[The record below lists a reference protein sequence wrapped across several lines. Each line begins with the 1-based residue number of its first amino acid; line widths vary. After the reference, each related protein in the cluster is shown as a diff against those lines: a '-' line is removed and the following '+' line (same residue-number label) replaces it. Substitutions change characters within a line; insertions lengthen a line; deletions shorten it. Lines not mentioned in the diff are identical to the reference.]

1 MSRRGIIAPS
11 VLALVVAL
19 AASAVEAAEFTV
31 EPVSIPEMKAVFGE
45 VRARTVVPA
54 RARIGGT
61 LKSVSVAEG
70 SEVAAGTV
78 IARVVDDKLA
88 LQRDA
93 AEANVRQAT
102 SSLAKAVADLDRAKQ
117 LLAKGVTSQS
127 QLDQATTA
135 HDVAT
140 SQLAAAEAALAVVDQ
155 QSREGDVLAPAAG
168 RVLTVPVTQGS
179 VVLAGD
185 EIARV
190 ASGQY
195 YLRLSLPERHAAS
208 IHEGD
213 PVRIGGRGL
222 SADGA
227 GGGDSLQGRVVKVY
241 PEITDG
247 RVTADVEV
255 AGIGDY
261 FVGERTLV
269 TIPVGS
275 RDALLVPAA
284 ALSSRHGVDYVRLAD
299 GAEVAVILGE
309 RRDIDGMAR
318 VEILTGLHPGDQVLV
333 PDGPQ

>member
-1 MSRRGIIAPS
+1 MSGRGIIAPS

-19 AASAVEAAEFTV
+19 TATAARAAEFTV

-61 LKSVSVAEG
+61 LQSVSVTEG
-70 SEVAAGTV
+70 SEVAAGAV

-140 SQLAAAEAALAVVDQ
+140 SQLASAQAALAVVDQ

-168 RVLTVPVTQGS
+168 RVLTVPVT
-179 VVLAGD
+179 
-185 EIARV
+185 
-190 ASGQY
+190 
-195 YLRLSLPERHAAS
+195 H
-208 IHEGD
+208 
-213 PVRIGGRGL
+213 
-222 SADGA
+222 
-227 GGGDSLQGRVVKVY
+227 Y

-269 TIPVGS
+269 TIPVGR
-275 RDALLVPAA
+275 RDALLVPVA

-309 RRDIDGMAR
+309 RRDSGGDAR
-318 VEILTGLHPGDQVLV
+318 IEILTGLRPGDHVLV
-333 PDGPQ
+333 PDGSK

>member
-11 VLALVVAL
+11 VLALVAAL
-19 AASAVEAAEFTV
+19 TATAAGAAEFTV

-61 LKSVSVAEG
+61 LQSVSVTEG
-70 SEVAAGTV
+70 SEVAAGAV

-140 SQLAAAEAALAVVDQ
+140 SQLAAAEAALAVVVQ

-213 PVRIGGRGL
+213 PVTIGGRGL
-222 SADGA
+222 SSGSGEAGA
-227 GGGDSLQGRVVKVY
+227 LQGRVVKVY

-269 TIPVGS
+269 TIPVGR

-284 ALSSRHGVDYVRLAD
+284 ALSSRHGVDYVRLVD
-299 GAEVAVILGE
+299 GSEVAVILGE
-309 RRDIDGMAR
+309 RRDTGGDAR
-318 VEILTGLHPGDQVLV
+318 VEILTGLRPGDHVLV
-333 PDGPQ
+333 PDGTK

>member
-11 VLALVVAL
+11 VLALVAAL
-19 AASAVEAAEFTV
+19 TATAAGAAEFTV

-61 LKSVSVAEG
+61 LQSVSVTEG
-70 SEVAAGTV
+70 SEVAAGAV

-213 PVRIGGRGL
+213 AVTIGGRGL
-222 SADGA
+222 SSGRGEAEA
-227 GGGDSLQGRVVKVY
+227 LQGRVVKVY

-255 AGIGDY
+255 AGIGNY

-269 TIPVGS
+269 TIPVGR
-275 RDALLVPAA
+275 RDALLVPVA
-284 ALSSRHGVDYVRLAD
+284 ALSARHGVDYVRLAD

-309 RRDIDGMAR
+309 RRAVGGDAR
-318 VEILTGLHPGDQVLV
+318 VEILTGLHPGDHVLV
-333 PDGPQ
+333 PDGTK

>member
-11 VLALVVAL
+11 VLALVAAL
-19 AASAVEAAEFTV
+19 TATAAGAAEFTV

-61 LKSVSVAEG
+61 LQSVSVTEG
-70 SEVAAGTV
+70 SEVAAGAV

-208 IHEGD
+208 MHEGD
-213 PVRIGGRGL
+213 AVTIGGRGL
-222 SADGA
+222 SAGSGEA
-227 GGGDSLQGRVVKVY
+227 EALQGRVVKVY

-269 TIPVGS
+269 TIPVGR
-275 RDALLVPAA
+275 RDALLVPVA

-309 RRDIDGMAR
+309 RRDLGGDAR
-318 VEILTGLHPGDQVLV
+318 IEILTGLHPGDHVLV
-333 PDGPQ
+333 PDGTK

>member
-11 VLALVVAL
+11 VLALVAAL
-19 AASAVEAAEFTV
+19 TATAAGAAEFNV

-61 LKSVSVAEG
+61 LQSVSVTEG
-70 SEVAAGTV
+70 SEVAAGAV

-102 SSLAKAVADLDRAKQ
+102 SSLAKAVADLDRARQ

-213 PVRIGGRGL
+213 AVTIGGRGL
-222 SADGA
+222 SAGSGEA
-227 GGGDSLQGRVVKVY
+227 EALQGRVVKVY

-269 TIPVGS
+269 TIPVGR
-275 RDALLVPAA
+275 RDALLVPVA

-309 RRDIDGMAR
+309 RRDLGGDAR
-318 VEILTGLHPGDQVLV
+318 IEILTGLRPGDHVLV
-333 PDGPQ
+333 PDGTK

>member
-11 VLALVVAL
+11 VLALVAAL
-19 AASAVEAAEFTV
+19 TATAARAAEFTV

-61 LKSVSVAEG
+61 LQSVSVTEG
-70 SEVAAGTV
+70 SEVAAGAV

-140 SQLAAAEAALAVVDQ
+140 GQLAAAEAALAVVDQ
-155 QSREGDVLAPAAG
+155 QSREGDVLSPAAG

-179 VVLAGD
+179 VVMAGD

-195 YLRLSLPERHAAS
+195 YLRLSLPERHAAA

-213 PVRIGGRGL
+213 AVTIGGRGL
-222 SADGA
+222 SAGSGEA
-227 GGGDSLQGRVVKVY
+227 EAQQGRVVKVY

-269 TIPVGS
+269 TIPVGR
-275 RDALLVPAA
+275 RDALLVPVA

-309 RRDIDGMAR
+309 RRDLGGDAR
-318 VEILTGLHPGDQVLV
+318 IEILTGLRPGDHVLV
-333 PDGPQ
+333 PDGTK

>member
-11 VLALVVAL
+11 VLALVAAL
-19 AASAVEAAEFTV
+19 TATAAGAAEFTV

-61 LKSVSVAEG
+61 LHSVSVTEG
-70 SEVAAGTV
+70 SEVAAGAV

-213 PVRIGGRGL
+213 AVTIGGRGL
-222 SADGA
+222 SAGSGEA
-227 GGGDSLQGRVVKVY
+227 EALQGRVVKVY

-269 TIPVGS
+269 TIPVGR
-275 RDALLVPAA
+275 RDALLVPVA

-309 RRDIDGMAR
+309 RRDLGGEAR
-318 VEILTGLHPGDQVLV
+318 IEILTGLRPGDHVLV
-333 PDGPQ
+333 PDGTK